1 MTTTKEFYEEKLSW
15 GDRITS
21 VIDKPHSEIDQ
32 YILERNPSLEFD
44 DDGKIHSLRK
54 FMEKQKKFAWI
65 LLLMMI
71 TTSVLSLLSPLLT
84 MALKLSVTLVVQRDT
99 LSITW

>member
-21 VIDKPHSEIDQ
+21 VIDKPHSERSVHLRKDLNLIMMVNH
-32 YILERNPSLEFD
+32 Y
-44 DDGKIHSLRK
+44 RK
-54 FMEKQKKFAWI
+54 FMERQKKFAWI

-71 TTSVLSLLSPLLT
+71 TTSVLSLLSPC
-84 MALKLSVTLVVQRDT
+84 
-99 LSITW
+99 